1 MLIHLPNVYGCV
13 HALTEESSRCGPKS
27 KYLLTGP
34 LRKNWPTLGLELL
47 EPSSWLHR
55 ENSLQRQT
63 EMNSKPKHWERDTAW
78 VLYSEGPDDSS
89 APELRLNNQTIFF
102 VLELVRYGFLPTAA
116 AS

>member
-13 HALTEESSRCGPKS
+13 HALTAESSRCGTKS

-55 ENSLQRQT
+55 ENSQS
-63 EMNSKPKHWERDTAW
+63 EMNSEPKHWERDTAR
-78 VLYSEGPDDSS
+78 VLYSEGPEDSS
-89 APELRLNNQTIFF
+89 APELRLHKP
-102 VLELVRYGFLPTAA
+102 VYFLCV
-116 AS
+116 